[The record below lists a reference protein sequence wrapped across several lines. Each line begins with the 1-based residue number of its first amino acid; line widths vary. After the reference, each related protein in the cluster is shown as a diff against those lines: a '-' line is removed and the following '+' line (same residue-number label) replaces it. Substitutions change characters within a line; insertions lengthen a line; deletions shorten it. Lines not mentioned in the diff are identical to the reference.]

1 MEAVP
6 GLGPGLADRRVDGGL
21 GVEQHAGDLAPALSG
36 VAGLV
41 HDVAVDLIAVGR
53 GQDPPVVAGAE
64 DAPVALGV
72 DDEGPL
78 RPGQDDVGAQPRKE
92 VRGVLDAAAHPGS
105 AGAQV
110 GVVAAEVGQDEALV
124 QGAQFLGVEEVREA
138 DCAVGAAEQPL
149 VQDEPARP
157 HEQSV
162 GAVTAVEAQSLP
174 VQVPELASAH
184 HLDVAHDEQRRLQAR
199 PAGRGDVAVQDQV
212 QGGGLEESVHE
223 GVLGAL
229 VVAAAHQAPAAGP
242 EPHRGDRVD
251 ASPHNRQ
258 VLGEGPIVPLKTTST
273 LVVQPTGQDG
283 GEHVVDVI
291 EVLGRQAPVL
301 AGLQGLE
308 GVGEH
313 VVDVLEQ
320 HSAGTTPVGSAG
332 RSVRRPSGQGGGR
345 HGRMLSSS

>member
-21 GVEQHAGDLAPALSG
+21 GVEQHAGDLTPGLPG
-36 VAGLV
+36 VAGLM
-41 HDVAVDLIAVGR
+41 HDVAVDLVAVGR
-53 GQDPPVVAGAE
+53 GQDRLVVAGAE

-72 DDEGPL
+72 NDESPL
-78 RPGQDDVGAQPRKE
+78 RTGQDDVGVQSRKE
-92 VRGVLDAAAHPGS
+92 DRGVLDAAAHPGC

-124 QGAQFLGVEEVREA
+124 QGAQLLGVEEVGEA

-149 VQDEPARP
+149 VQDESAHA
-157 HEQSV
+157 HEQPV
-162 GAVTAVEAQSLP
+162 GAVTAVEAQAVP
-174 VQVPELASAH
+174 VQLAQVPDAH
-184 HLDVAHDEQRRLQAR
+184 HLDVAHDEQCGLQTL
-199 PAGRGDVAVQDQV
+199 PAGRGDVAVQDQT
-212 QGGGLEESVHE
+212 QGGGLEEPVHE

-229 VVAAAHQAPAAGP
+229 VVATAHQAPAASP
-242 EPHRGDRVD
+242 QTHRGGRVD
-251 ASPHNRQ
+251 ASPHHRQ
-258 VLGEGPIVPLKTTST
+258 VLAEGLIVPLETASA
-273 LVVQPTGQDG
+273 LVVQPTGQDR
-283 GEHVVDVI
+283 GEHVVDVL

-320 HSAGTTPVGSAG
+320 DGAGTTLVRSAG
-332 RSVRRPSGQGGGR
+332 SPVTRPAGQGGCHTR
-345 HGRMLSSS
+345 TLSSS